1 MSVLFIA
8 LKAKGSVPSR
18 SDVKQKK
25 PWNVLCTVA
34 NVLFLGLLG
43 DLANSRAVCTN
54 IMYCPLVFR
63 VDWQGCNMVWSGEP
77 VFSLSISE
85 TCLCHCAFVLWFLF
99 CFFFLKHYQML
110 LQLQTYCVAE
120 QCVFSACRCSRQN
133 FIHDLFTGCCRVSG
147 FRMVSWI
154 PKKETRLGNYFL
166 SWYTSQEHRPAP
178 QSHPSDF
185 KPMSLRSWKQPIVSR

>member
-1 MSVLFIA
+1 MECSVCCGQCPI
-8 LKAKGSVPSR
+8 SWPS
-18 SDVKQKK
+18 
-25 PWNVLCTVA
+25 W
-34 NVLFLGLLG
+34 
-43 DLANSRAVCTN
+43 
-54 IMYCPLVFR
+54 
-63 VDWQGCNMVWSGEP
+63 WSGEFQGRMHEHNVLSTSFSGWLAGLQHGVVGRACFLSFNIRNLFVSP
-77 VFSLSISE
+77 CFCAVVF
-85 TCLCHCAFVLWFLF
+85 ALF
-99 CFFFLKHYQML
+99 FFFLKHYQML